1 MKQISRNEYI
11 GIVVAIV
18 IAVIFFIGINFWSSI
33 FGGSLATNNNSLN
46 NQQPMEQKVITN
58 VATEGTGTPAASG
71 DTITVNYVGMLQD
84 GTKFD
89 SSYDRGVP
97 FSFALGA
104 GNVIKGWD
112 DALLGAKVG
121 EKLSVTIP
129 PELGYGASG
138 IPDGKGGYI
147 IPQNA
152 TLIFN
157 IEVLKIQAGK

>member
-1 MKQISRNEYI
+1 MDTITKN
-11 GIVVAIV
+11 V
-18 IAVIFFIGINFWSSI
+18 I
-33 FGGSLATNNNSLN
+33 
-46 NQQPMEQKVITN
+46 
-58 VATEGTGTPAASG
+58 TEGTGTPAAAG
-71 DTITVNYVGMLQD
+71 DSITVNYVGMLQD

-97 FSFALGA
+97 FPFTLGA

-129 PELGYGASG
+129 PSLAYGPNG

-152 TLIFN
+152 TLVFN
-157 IEVLKIQAGK
+157 IEVLKIEKSK

>member
-1 MKQISRNEYI
+1 
-11 GIVVAIV
+11 
-18 IAVIFFIGINFWSSI
+18 
-33 FGGSLATNNNSLN
+33 
-46 NQQPMEQKVITN
+46 MELL
-58 VATEGTGTPAASG
+58 E
-71 DTITVNYVGMLQD
+71 D

-97 FSFALGA
+97 FPFVLGA

-112 DALLGAKVG
+112 DALIGAKVG

-129 PELGYGASG
+129 PELGYGPSG

-152 TLIFN
+152 TLVFDN
-157 IEVLKIQAGK
+157 